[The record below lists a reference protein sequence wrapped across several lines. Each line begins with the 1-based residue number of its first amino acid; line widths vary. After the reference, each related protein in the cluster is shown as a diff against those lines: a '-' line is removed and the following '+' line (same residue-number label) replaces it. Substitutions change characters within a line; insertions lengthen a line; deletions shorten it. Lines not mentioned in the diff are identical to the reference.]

1 MTLGY
6 SIDCEHDTGAVP
18 DSVEVNNHFPLEW
31 EELKKLL
38 KIAAVEKDVGVYSDI
53 QQRVVQGMPGLVSP
67 QKCNMATIRKAHLIS
82 EAFLSVTP
90 DNIDEVADIIMELY
104 VSEVTE

>member
-1 MTLGY
+1 MSLGY
-6 SIDCEHDTGAVP
+6 SIDCEHETNVTP
-18 DSVEVNNHFPLEW
+18 VSVEVNNHFPLER

-38 KIAAVEKDVGVYSDI
+38 EIAAVEKDVRFFSDI
-53 QQRVVQGMPGLVSP
+53 QVRVVQGIPGLTCPLRWDMV
-67 QKCNMATIRKAHLIS
+67 TLRKDHLIS

-90 DNIDEVADIIMELY
+90 DNVDEVADTIMELY